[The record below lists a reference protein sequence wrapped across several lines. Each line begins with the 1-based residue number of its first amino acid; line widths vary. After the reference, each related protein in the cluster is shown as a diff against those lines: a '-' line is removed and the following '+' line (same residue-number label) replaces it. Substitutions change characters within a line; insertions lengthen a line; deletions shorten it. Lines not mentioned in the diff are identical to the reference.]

1 MTSASRQ
8 PCNEN
13 WYVVYTK
20 PRLEAMAREQLE
32 RQAFET
38 YLPRV
43 KVQKRRKGAILSF
56 IEPFF
61 PRYLFVRLNSENQ
74 DWSPIRS
81 TRGVV
86 GLVKFEGVA
95 RTVPQSLIDSL
106 KSNELEEGVQRI
118 QPQPWQPGE
127 RIAIEDGPFAGYW
140 CIYQADKSADRVS
153 VLLNII
159 GKQTRATLLK
169 TDLQVPQFA

>member
-1 MTSASRQ
+1 
-8 PCNEN
+8 
-13 WYVVYTK
+13 
-20 PRLEAMAREQLE
+20 MAREQLE

-38 YLPRV
+38 YLPQV
-43 KVQKRRKGAILSF
+43 KIQKRRKGTILSF

-61 PRYLFVRLNSENQ
+61 PRYLFVHLATHTQ

-86 GLVKFEGVA
+86 GLVKFEGMA

-106 KSNELEEGVQRI
+106 KSNETADGIQRI
-118 QPQPWQPGE
+118 QPDPWQPGD
-127 RIAIEDGPFAGYW
+127 RVLIEDGPFAGYS
-140 CIYQADKSADRVS
+140 CIYQAEKSADRVT

-159 GKQTRATLLK
+159 GKQTRATLMK
-169 TDLQVPQFA
+169 TDLQVPRFA